1 MLVQLEKCS
10 HWCLL
15 ISLSRTNF
23 SFHFSLKP
31 TTKPNSWIN
40 SSLATRNKIQGELME
55 NENTSNRKTSK
66 SETHYVHTYAKIKSI
81 MKTKLIMWQATNM
94 QDGDRPHPPASCP
107 PIYTAARACS
117 SPGAGLCISHQWT
130 PWGFC
135 QTMFPACL
143 SILNGNHNPLI
154 YQTAPPSLV
163 P

>member
-117 SPGAGLCISHQWT
+117 SPGAGLCICAFKSR
-130 PWGFC
+130 P
-135 QTMFPACL
+135 
-143 SILNGNHNPLI
+143 
-154 YQTAPPSLV
+154 
-163 P
+163 